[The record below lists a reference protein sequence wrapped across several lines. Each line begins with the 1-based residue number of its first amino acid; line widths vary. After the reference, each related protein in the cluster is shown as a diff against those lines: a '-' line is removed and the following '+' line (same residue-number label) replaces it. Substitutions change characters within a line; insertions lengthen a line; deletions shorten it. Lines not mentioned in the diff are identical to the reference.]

1 MHRGGLLLALLL
13 AAALPTVVRADA
25 PTRFSLAGGCAPC
38 VRRRRLEAKRS
49 RGATYVFAAKGGRVR
64 DVAVAAG
71 FVALEERGA
80 RVHGAAVQ
88 GEGPPVH
95 AAARGTRLRA
105 REDHEADADRG
116 RGWACVGRGGVPVLP
131 LTKSRRVA
139 AARAGWFCRISV

>member
-1 MHRGGLLLALLL
+1 VSGG
-13 AAALPTVVRADA
+13 
-25 PTRFSLAGGCAPC
+25 GG
-38 VRRRRLEAKRS
+38 LEAKRS
-49 RGATYVFAAKGGRVR
+49 RGATYVFAVKGGRVR

-88 GEGPPVH
+88 GQGPPVH

-116 RGWACVGRGGVPVLP
+116 RGGHASGG
-131 LTKSRRVA
+131 A
-139 AARAGWFCRISV
+139 AYLCFL